1 MRTTV
6 ALPKLTETTD
16 VLVLE
21 RWLVAPGDRV
31 EVGQPIASIE
41 TDKVSMDF
49 ESPVAGTVA
58 ELLVGPDAE
67 ITTGDDVLVVET

>member
-31 EVGQPIASIE
+31 EVGQAIASIE

-67 ITTGDDVLVVET
+67 ITTGDDVLIVEI